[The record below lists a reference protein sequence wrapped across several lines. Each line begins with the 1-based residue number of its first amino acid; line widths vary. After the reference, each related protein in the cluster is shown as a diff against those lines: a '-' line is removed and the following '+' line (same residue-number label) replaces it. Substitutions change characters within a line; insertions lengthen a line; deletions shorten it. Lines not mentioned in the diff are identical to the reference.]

1 MTDTKSKRRRG
12 ARPAV
17 LITIGTALY
26 FVTLALALYELDRQ
40 HYTGEKSQLIRD
52 NFREIF
58 DLPDNLEELGK
69 GVLLSPAAATR
80 EAAAEHL
87 RREFDAIVRGA
98 TSVYWLQLRDRDGTV
113 VMEVSDP
120 GKPQR
125 INTFANNLFIR
136 RFDRS
141 TDLLIKGAGRIVGHY
156 TSPAD
161 FEPLRRLTI
170 RFRWVAAA
178 ITLLWL
184 LIYHFIHK
192 YLLRPLKRVTGY
204 IERSRTDT
212 PLLIPRPRG
221 YLERSYNDIAR
232 QALLQQLQERLGGLL
247 RTVDPAERRA
257 VIEEALAFV
266 EQSFGARE
274 TAAAE
279 LGRHDNDW
287 TVVNLYQPP
296 GRHAADA
303 AEMAGHAARLAL
315 TEPDTAGG
323 LRFEAPPKGGAFAC
337 LGTSGGANLIITG
350 KIAPDDPD
358 AQFRT
363 ECVRQACDALRG
375 AFVTLRAFQQDMF
388 RQRSEANI
396 VLSRNLG
403 HDLTNII
410 ATNKLDLMAV
420 RQILGM
426 PAGDA
431 TGERAELLRQ
441 AVAGLLESTRFLQ
454 EIVNIYR
461 SFSFVKRPQYER
473 HDLNEIVGQFLATFE
488 PTVSNRIELA
498 RDLAPGI
505 PTLILEPR
513 LLKLALFNL
522 LTNALDAMKRDPQAD
537 GAPPRIAVATRHD
550 PGTAGFVVT
559 VEDNGP
565 GIRDAEGRMMQPA
578 EIEAIFQFGYST
590 KAERSE
596 GLGLNWVR
604 TIIEDFH
611 AGRVA
616 AENLHGGGAR
626 FTLVIHSM
634 EASEAKIGGK

>member
-26 FVTLALALYELDRQ
+26 FITLALALYELDRQ

-87 RREFDAIVRGA
+87 RGEFDAIVRGA

-170 RFRWVAAA
+170 HFRWVAAA

-184 LIYHFIHK
+184 LVYHFIHK

-315 TEPDTAGG
+315 AEPDTAGG

-431 TGERAELLRQ
+431 TGNARSCCGRRWRACWR
-441 AVAGLLESTRFLQ
+441 
-454 EIVNIYR
+454 
-461 SFSFVKRPQYER
+461 
-473 HDLNEIVGQFLATFE
+473 
-488 PTVSNRIELA
+488 
-498 RDLAPGI
+498 APGSC
-505 PTLILEPR
+505 R
-513 LLKLALFNL
+513 K
-522 LTNALDAMKRDPQAD
+522 
-537 GAPPRIAVATRHD
+537 
-550 PGTAGFVVT
+550 
-559 VEDNGP
+559 
-565 GIRDAEGRMMQPA
+565 
-578 EIEAIFQFGYST
+578 
-590 KAERSE
+590 
-596 GLGLNWVR
+596 
-604 TIIEDFH
+604 
-611 AGRVA
+611 
-616 AENLHGGGAR
+616 
-626 FTLVIHSM
+626 
-634 EASEAKIGGK
+634 

>member
-1 MTDTKSKRRRG
+1 MTDAKSKRRRG

-26 FVTLALALYELDRQ
+26 FITFALALYELDRQ

-52 NFREIF
+52 NFRDIF
-58 DLPDNLEELGK
+58 NLPENLEELGK
-69 GVLLSPAAATR
+69 AVLASPAAPTR
-80 EAAAEHL
+80 EAAAERL
-87 RREFDAIVRGA
+87 RAEFSSIVEGA
-98 TSVYWLQLRDRDGTV
+98 TSVYWLQLRDRDGAV
-113 VMEVSDP
+113 VLEVSDS
-120 GKPQR
+120 GKPAR
-125 INTFANNLFIR
+125 INTFENNLFIR
-136 RFDRS
+136 RFDRT

-156 TSPAD
+156 TSPTN

-170 RFRWVAAA
+170 HYRLVATALA
-178 ITLLWL
+178 LVWL
-184 LIYHFIHK
+184 LLYYFIHK
-192 YLLRPLKRVTGY
+192 YLLRPLQRVTGY
-204 IERSRTDT
+204 IERSRVDT
-212 PLLIPRPRG
+212 PRLIPRPRG

-232 QALLQQLQERLGGLL
+232 QALLQQLQEKLGGLV
-247 RTVDPAERRA
+247 RTVDPDERRR
-257 VIEEALAFV
+257 VIEGALAFV
-266 EQSFGARE
+266 EQSFGARAI
-274 TAAAE
+274 AAAE
-279 LGRHDNDW
+279 LGGHDQDW
-287 TVVNLYQPP
+287 GVVNLYQPP
-296 GRHAADA
+296 GRRGADTAAMA
-303 AEMAGHAARLAL
+303 AHAARLAR
-315 TEPDTAGG
+315 TEPDTTGA
-323 LRFEAPPKGGAFAC
+323 LRFESPPKGGDFAC
-337 LGTSGGANLIITG
+337 LDTSGGANLVITG
-350 KIAPDDPD
+350 NIPADAPD
-358 AQFRT
+358 AAFRT

-426 PAGDA
+426 PAGEA
-431 TGERAELLRQ
+431 TGARAELLRQ

-473 HDLNEIVGQFLATFE
+473 HDLNEVVGQFLATFE

-522 LTNALDAMKRDPQAD
+522 LTNALDAMKRDPRAD
-537 GAPPRIAVATRHD
+537 GATPRIAVATRHD
-550 PGTAGFVVT
+550 PASGGFVVT

-565 GIRDAEGRMMQPA
+565 GIRDADGRMMQPA

-604 TIIEDFH
+604 TIVEDFH

-616 AENLHGGGAR
+616 AENLPGGGAR
-626 FTLVIHSM
+626 FTLFIHSM
-634 EASEAKIGGK
+634 EASEAKIGPQ